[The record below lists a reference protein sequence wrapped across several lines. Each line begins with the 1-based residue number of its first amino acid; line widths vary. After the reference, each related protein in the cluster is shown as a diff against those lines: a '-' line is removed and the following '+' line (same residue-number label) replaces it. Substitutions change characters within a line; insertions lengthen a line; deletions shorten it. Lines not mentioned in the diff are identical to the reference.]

1 MMSSIRDAEMIWE
14 GKLLFRGGAPGK
26 PTILVDGNS
35 EDAPSPVVTLLLA
48 GAACAAS
55 DVVLILE
62 KMRVGLTSLRML
74 AHGVRR
80 DMEPRRF
87 EKIHYIFEMAGQELD
102 MPKAERA
109 VTLSVEKYCS
119 VLASLAPDIEVTH
132 EIRLV

>member
-1 MMSSIRDAEMIWE
+1 MMSSTRDAEIVWE

-26 PTILVDGNS
+26 PTSLIDGNS
-35 EDAPSPVVTLLLA
+35 EEAPSPVVTLLLA

-55 DVVLILE
+55 DTVLILE
-62 KMRVGLTSLRML
+62 KMRVGLESLRVL

-80 DMEPRRF
+80 DQEPRRF
-87 EKIHYIFEMAGQELD
+87 EEIHYIFEMAGEGLD
-102 MPKAERA
+102 MLKAERA
-109 VTLSVEKYCS
+109 VNLSVEKYCS

>member
-1 MMSSIRDAEMIWE
+1 MMSSTRDAEITWE

-26 PTILVDGNS
+26 PTSLLDGNS
-35 EDAPSPVVTLLLA
+35 EEAPSPVVTLLLA

-55 DVVLILE
+55 DTVLILE
-62 KMRVGLTSLRML
+62 KMRVELASLRVL

-80 DMEPRRF
+80 DEEPRRF
-87 EKIHYIFEMAGQELD
+87 E
-102 MPKAERA
+102 RA
-109 VTLSVEKYCS
+109 VNLSVEKYCS